1 MEKILKP
8 YTIIPPH
15 LYVNRNAD
23 RQLRNIISDMGRPGY
38 VLVSRQMGK
47 TNLLLNAK
55 RELGN
60 GDDKFIYIDLS
71 NIFEDEQSCFQNIID
86 LALETNEDIYFEATK
101 IILENRK
108 LIKDIPPHKQ
118 HSNELRTLLKYTQGK
133 LIIILDEIDALT
145 KTSYSDKIFAQI
157 RSVYFSRVNFPEL
170 ERLTYILSG
179 VVEPTEIIKDPKISP
194 FNIGEKIFLNDFSNE
209 EFLIFIEKA
218 GLKDLNKEIIDHI
231 FYWTSG
237 NPRMTWDLCA
247 EIETIKFEISTKEQ
261 VDEIVHKLYLTSFD
275 KPPVD
280 NIRELVVSDKKI
292 RDAIIQIDYNKG
304 NNVADNI
311 KSKLYLAGI
320 INYEENNIKI
330 KNRIIKNA
338 LNTEWLNSI
347 KEQEKGLLK
356 IASELFDEENYTE
369 AIEAYEKFI
378 LNNDFPDKETENFTY
393 YYLGVAFYRNLQF
406 EKAIEFLSKAN
417 FSITEF
423 PKFIFRI
430 KYMIGLCNYFEANY
444 IESISSFKFILEK
457 SPKDELYGKALLNYG
472 SSLINSENQELKVE
486 AIDIF
491 KKIVDED
498 IFDYNLI
505 SEDEIDE
512 LKAISNYNLG
522 LLTQTEDINKAKEYF
537 RKAIETKKIEI
548 RPSLFL
554 NLINLSPEDEK
565 LVLLSDLI
573 HYIIQNEILLR
584 EKDLERPLDLDK
596 DKFTEIMILAFKI
609 NIKSFE
615 ELLEYSSKKIFINQE
630 KIQIIYELG
639 LDCLNN
645 NDIELSIN
653 FLKYNFKSNKDLI
666 LRRNNVY
673 AYNNLKLLSYFIK
686 ANQDIS
692 ISMEYLNFCEE
703 RRLEPIDFYDFD
715 IAANSV
721 FQLISKKQFQEANR
735 ILVFFNT
742 IKKDVNDD
750 LLANYLLLNYMHLQV
765 QIAVGNLFG
774 AAIIANTI
782 LNDINSKKYK
792 KNNNNLLEEK
802 GIQNIKIYAS
812 TFLKKYSNQLA

>member
-23 RQLRNIISDMGRPGY
+23 RQLRNIVSDMGRPGY

-71 NIFEDEQSCFQNIID
+71 NVFEDEQSCFQNIID
-86 LALETNEDIYFEATK
+86 LALETNQDIYFEAAK
-101 IILENRK
+101 IILESRK
-108 LIKDIPPHKQ
+108 IIKDIPPHKQ
-118 HSNELRTLLKYTQGK
+118 HSNELRTLLKYTKGK

-157 RSVYFSRVNFPEL
+157 RSIYFSRVNFPEL
-170 ERLTYILSG
+170 ERLTYVLSG

-209 EFLIFIEKA
+209 EFLTFIEKA
-218 GLKDLNKEIIDHI
+218 GLKELSDEIIDQI
-231 FYWTSG
+231 FYWTNG

-247 EIETIKFEISTKEQ
+247 EIETIKFEISKKEQ
-261 VDEIVHKLYLTSFD
+261 VDEIVHKLYLTSYD

-280 NIRELVVSDKKI
+280 NIRELVVSDKGI

-304 NNVADNI
+304 NTVADNI

-330 KNRIIKNA
+330 KNRVIKNA
-338 LNTEWLNSI
+338 LNAEWLNSI

-393 YYLGVAFYRNLQF
+393 YYLGVAFYRNLQYQ
-406 EKAIEFLSKAN
+406 KAIEFLSKAN

-430 KYMIGLCNYFEANY
+430 KYMIGLCNYFETKY
-444 IESISSFKFILEK
+444 VESISYFKFILEK

-472 SSLINSENQELKVE
+472 SALINSKNEELKAE

-522 LLTQTEDINKAKEYF
+522 LLLQTENINKAKEYF
-537 RKAIETKKIEI
+537 NKAIETQKIEI
-548 RPSLFL
+548 KASLFL
-554 NLINLSPEDEK
+554 NLINLSTEDEK
-565 LVLLSDLI
+565 LVLLNDLT
-573 HYIIQNEILLR
+573 HYIIVNKILPR
-584 EKDLERPLDLDK
+584 EKDVERPLDLDL
-596 DKFTEIMILAFKI
+596 DKFNEILILAFEI
-609 NIKSFE
+609 NIESFE
-615 ELLEYSSKKIFINQE
+615 GLLEYSLENIFINKE

-639 LDCLNN
+639 LNYLNN
-645 NDIELSIN
+645 NNNIELSIN
-653 FLKYNFKSNKDLI
+653 LFKYNLRSNKDLI
-666 LRRNNVY
+666 LRHNNIY
-673 AYNNLKLLSYFIK
+673 AYSNLKLLSYFIK

-692 ISMEYLNFCEE
+692 FSIEYLNFCEE
-703 RRLEPIDFYDFD
+703 IRLEPIDFYDFD

-721 FQLISKKQFQEANR
+721 FQLISKKQFQQANK

-742 IKKDVNDD
+742 IKKDVHED
-750 LLANYLLLNYMHLQV
+750 LLANYLLLNHMHLQV
-765 QIAVGNLFG
+765 QIAAGNLFG
-774 AAIIANTI
+774 ATIMANTI

-792 KNNNNLLEEK
+792 INNNNLLEEK

-812 TFLKKYSNQLA
+812 NFLKKYSTQV